1 MIRRFSWSVAGL
13 IVVLLAAVDFAS
25 AQSPVGV
32 RMFEQ
37 HCASCHQGAG
47 SVSAKAADATKLR
60 RMTPEAV
67 YAALAKAP
75 HLTLKATDDEKRLIA
90 GYLGGRKLGTAEMAD
105 AKRMPNRC
113 ASNPPLG
120 DLSASPM
127 SSGWGIDPTTNARFQ
142 SAKAAGLTAEQV
154 VRLKLKWAFGF
165 PGAEEAYS
173 QPTVAA
179 GRVYVGSDNGAV
191 YSLDAATG
199 CVYWSFQADAGMR
212 DAIDIAPLKGQG
224 PAKYALYFGDQRAN
238 LYKLDAATG
247 ALIWKVT
254 VEDNPVAQLTGAP
267 TLYEDRLY
275 VPVSSSEER
284 AAGMSSTYPCC
295 KFRGSVVA
303 VDAETGRQIW
313 KTYIIPDAP
322 KLVGKNSAGV
332 ERWAPAG
339 AGVWDSPTIDSN
351 RHALYI
357 GTGDAYIYPAPKTT
371 DAVMALDMN
380 TGKVLWSV
388 QDTQDDAWL
397 AGCGSG
403 ASSTGATSFSKN
415 CPDPLGPDYDFGSSP
430 ILRTLQDGR
439 RVLVAGQKSGMVWAH
454 DPDHRGALVWKTQ
467 LVDKLALGMITFG
480 GAADQQSAYFG
491 LKTSGVAAVDLVTG
505 KRKWFTPIEVK
516 DSNGLFGETAALTE
530 IPGVVFSGG
539 WDGVLRAFSTED
551 GHPLWDFNTAR
562 EFKTVNGV
570 AAKGGSMQG
579 PGPTVAGGMLFVGS
593 GYIFGAGTPGNVLLA
608 FSPQ

>member
-1 MIRRFSWSVAGL
+1 
-13 IVVLLAAVDFAS
+13 VVLVAAVDFAS

-32 RMFEQ
+32 RLFEQ

-47 SVSAKAADATKLR
+47 SVSAKATDATKLR
-60 RMTPEAV
+60 RMAPEAV

-75 HLTLKATDDEKRLIA
+75 HLTLKATEDEKRLIA
-90 GYLGGRKLGTAEMAD
+90 SYLGGRKLSIAEMAD

-120 DLSASPM
+120 ELSASPI

-142 SAKAAGLTAEQV
+142 PAKAAGLTGEQV
-154 VRLKLKWAFGF
+154 PRLKLKWAFGF

-179 GRVYVGSDNGAV
+179 GRVFVGSDDGAV
-191 YSLDAATG
+191 YSLDAASG

-212 DAIDIAPLKGQG
+212 DAIDIAPIKGQG

-247 ALIWKVT
+247 ELLWKVT

-322 KLVGKNSAGV
+322 KLVGKSPAGV

-339 AGVWDSPTIDSN
+339 AGIWDSPTIDAK

-430 ILRTLQDGR
+430 ILRTLPDGR
-439 RVLVAGQKSGMVWAH
+439 RILVAGQKSGMVWAH
-454 DPDHRGALVWKTQ
+454 DPDRNGALVWKTQ
-467 LVDKLALGMITFG
+467 LVEKLALGMITFG
-480 GAADQQSAYFG
+480 GAADEQAAYFG
-491 LKTSGVAAVDLVTG
+491 LKTSGVAAVDLATG
-505 KRKWFTPIEVK
+505 KRKWFTPVEVK
-516 DSNGLFGETAALTE
+516 DPNGLFGETAALTE

-570 AAKGGSMQG
+570 AAKGGSMEG